1 MDKTILE
8 IQNLSGGYGDLIIVR
23 NISLSVYNGNTVSIT
38 GRNGVGK
45 TTLMRLIS
53 GSLPLTSGKV
63 NFLGNSI
70 AEVPEHKRF
79 NLGMS
84 YAPQERIVF
93 DNLSVKDNLTLHYP
107 DTDLDRYSNLFENFP
122 RLYERL
128 GQRAG
133 TLSGG
138 EKKLLSFI
146 RAIAEPSNLVLL
158 DEPTEGVQSDNI
170 ELMAQVI
177 CSQKSQGRGFLVV
190 DQNLTFLELITD
202 TIHLI
207 DHGEQV
213 YKTDNKR
220 FRVEIETRI
229 SI

>member
-1 MDKTILE
+1 M
-8 IQNLSGGYGDLIIVR
+8 Y
-23 NISLSVYNGNTVSIT
+23 
-38 GRNGVGK
+38 
-45 TTLMRLIS
+45 
-53 GSLPLTSGKV
+53 
-63 NFLGNSI
+63 
-70 AEVPEHKRF
+70 KRQ
-79 NLGMS
+79 
-84 YAPQERIVF
+84 PQERIVF

-107 DTDLDRYSNLFENFP
+107 DTHLDRYSNLFENFP
-122 RLYERL
+122 RLHERL